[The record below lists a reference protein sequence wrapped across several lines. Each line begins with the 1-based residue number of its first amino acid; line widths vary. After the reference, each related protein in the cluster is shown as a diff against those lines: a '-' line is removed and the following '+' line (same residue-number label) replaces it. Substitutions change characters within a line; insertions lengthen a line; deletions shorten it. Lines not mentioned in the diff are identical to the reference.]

1 MLMAMNATYPV
12 LFQRLKT
19 SPFWLLTIGS
29 GLMAIHL
36 TLVWRADN
44 PNTLGTSIL
53 FWSAVASLVWQR
65 RDDLKLESGVFASL
79 VGFLLIAII
88 LIRSASIPLGGNFF
102 DLIPVLS
109 GLGLGLLASGFRG
122 LKQYWTELVALF
134 FIGAPRLLEPWIVDI
149 SPITAKFSAFILW
162 YSGFEAKLNGVYISL
177 PTGTVEVYP
186 GCSGIETM
194 IHLSGLALLFLLMF
208 PTNWIQKIFVPIVA
222 LSIGFFVNGF
232 RVMLLAILVAQ
243 NNTEAFDYWHHRD
256 GSFVFS
262 IIAVLLFG
270 LFCWFLLQQ
279 SDQEPQENKIEGY
292 EL

>member
-1 MLMAMNATYPV
+1 MTAISPL
-12 LFQRLKT
+12 LLQRITT

-53 FWSAVASLVWQR
+53 FWSAVASMVWQR
-65 RDDLKLESGVFASL
+65 RDDLKLESGIFASL
-79 VGFLLIAII
+79 LGFLLIVFI
-88 LIRSASIPLGGNFF
+88 LIRCAAIPLGGNFF

-122 LKQYWTELVALF
+122 LKQYWTELTALL
-134 FIGAPRLLEPWIVDI
+134 FIGAPRLIEPWIIDI

-162 YSGFEAKLNGVYISL
+162 YSGFEARLNGVYISL

-194 IHLSGLALLFLLMF
+194 IQLLGLGLLFLLIF

-222 LSIGFFVNGF
+222 LCLGFVVNGF

-256 GSFVFS
+256 GSFIFS
-262 IIAVLLFG
+262 ITAVLLFG
-270 LFCWFLLQQ
+270 LFGWFLLQHNDRE
-279 SDQEPQENKIEGY
+279 DQDTIEGY
-292 EL
+292 EG

>member
-1 MLMAMNATYPV
+1 MNATSPV

-44 PNTLGTSIL
+44 PNTIGTSIL

-79 VGFLLIAII
+79 VGFLLIAVI

-109 GLGLGLLASGFRG
+109 GLGLGLLASGFQG

-222 LSIGFFVNGF
+222 LSIGFLVNGF

-243 NNTEAFDYWHHRD
+243 NNTEAFEYWHHRD

-270 LFCWFLLQQ
+270 LFCWFLLQHN
-279 SDQEPQENKIEGY
+279 DHKPQETTEGY
-292 EL
+292 EV

>member
-1 MLMAMNATYPV
+1 MNAIYPV
-12 LFQRLKT
+12 LFQRIKT

-44 PNTLGTSIL
+44 PNTIGTSIL
-53 FWSAVASLVWQR
+53 FWSAVASLIWQR
-65 RDDLKLESGVFASL
+65 RDDLKLESGLLASL
-79 VGFLLIAII
+79 IGFLLIAVI

-149 SPITAKFSAFILW
+149 SPITAKFSAFVLW

-194 IHLSGLALLFLLMF
+194 IHVLGLALLFLLMF
-208 PTNWIQKIFVPIVA
+208 PTTWIQKIFVPIVA
-222 LSIGFFVNGF
+222 LSLGFFVNGF

-243 NNTEAFDYWHHRD
+243 NNTEAFEYWHHRD

-270 LFCWFLLQQ
+270 LFCWFLLQYN
-279 SDQEPQENKIEGY
+279 DREPQETTEGY
-292 EL
+292 EV

>member
-1 MLMAMNATYPV
+1 MPMAMNAISPV
-12 LFQRLKT
+12 LFKRIKT

-36 TLVWRADN
+36 TLVWKADN

-79 VGFLLIAII
+79 VGFLLIAVI

-149 SPITAKFSAFILW
+149 SPITAKFSAFVLW

-194 IHLSGLALLFLLMF
+194 IHVFGLALLFLLMF
-208 PTNWIQKIFVPIVA
+208 PTTWIQKIIVPIVA
-222 LSIGFFVNGF
+222 LSLGFFVNGF

-243 NNTEAFDYWHHRD
+243 NNSEAFDYWHHRD

-270 LFCWFLLQQ
+270 LFCWFLLQYN
-279 SDQEPQENKIEGY
+279 DREPQETTEGY
-292 EL
+292 EV

>member
-1 MLMAMNATYPV
+1 MPMAMNAISPV
-12 LFQRLKT
+12 LFKRIKT

-36 TLVWRADN
+36 TLVWKADN

-79 VGFLLIAII
+79 VGFLLIAVI
-88 LIRSASIPLGGNFF
+88 LMRSASIPLGGNFF

-149 SPITAKFSAFILW
+149 SPITAKFSAFVLW

-194 IHLSGLALLFLLMF
+194 IHVFGLALLFLLMF
-208 PTNWIQKIFVPIVA
+208 PTTWIQKIIVPIVA
-222 LSIGFFVNGF
+222 LSLGFFVNGF

-243 NNTEAFDYWHHRD
+243 NNSEAFDYWHHRD

-270 LFCWFLLQQ
+270 LFCWFLLQYN
-279 SDQEPQENKIEGY
+279 DREPQETTEGY
-292 EL
+292 EV

>member
-1 MLMAMNATYPV
+1 MPMAMNAISPV
-12 LFQRLKT
+12 LFKRIKT

-44 PNTLGTSIL
+44 PNIIGTSIL

-79 VGFLLIAII
+79 VGFLLIAVI

-149 SPITAKFSAFILW
+149 SPITAKFSAFVLW

-194 IHLSGLALLFLLMF
+194 IHVFGLALLFLLMF
-208 PTNWIQKIFVPIVA
+208 PTTWIQKIIVPIVA
-222 LSIGFFVNGF
+222 LSLGFFVNGF

-243 NNTEAFDYWHHRD
+243 NNTEAFEYWHHRD

-270 LFCWFLLQQ
+270 LFCWFLLQYN
-279 SDQEPQENKIEGY
+279 DREPQETTEGY
-292 EL
+292 EV